1 MLIAI
6 VINTSWNIYNFRRGL
21 IDGLKSDGH
30 ELLLIA
36 PLDEYSDEI
45 SKWAEYIPIDID
57 NTGSNPFKDVK
68 LLIQL
73 RGMYAQYRPNV
84 ILHYTI
90 KPNIYGTLAARAL
103 GIPCINNVSGLGTIF
118 MNENLTAKIGR
129 GLYRVAF
136 SQGCH
141 ILFQNE
147 DDLRDF
153 TAKVQLGV
161 PHSLVPGS
169 GIDTGQFKF
178 HEPPNNEVPRFI
190 LVARLLLDKG
200 VLEYLESARQ
210 IKAKGHN
217 VEFALAGEVD
227 ESHVRGVARSVVDE
241 YHSSGDINYLGSVN
255 PIESEMIAS
264 DWVVLPSYREGTPR
278 TLLEGAALGRP
289 LIATD
294 VPGCREVVH
303 HEVNGLLCSAR
314 STDALAEAIEVALGK
329 TKSEVLKMGKQ
340 SRQLA
345 ETKFDEK
352 IVVNAYGKLIQELAA
367 QT

>member
-36 PLDEYSDEI
+36 PYDEYSDEI
-45 SKWAEYIPIDID
+45 SEWAQYIPIEID
-57 NTGSNPFKDVK
+57 NTGSNPFKDIK

-73 RGMYAQYRPNV
+73 RGIYAQYRPNV

-90 KPNIYGTLAARAL
+90 KPNIYGTLAARSI

-118 MNENLTAKIGR
+118 MNENVTAKIGR

-136 SQGCH
+136 RQGCH

-147 DDLRDF
+147 DDQRDF
-153 TAKVQLGV
+153 TAKVKLGV

-169 GIDTGQFKF
+169 GIDTGQFEY
-178 HEPPNNEVPRFI
+178 HDPPNNEVPRFL

-200 VLEYLESARQ
+200 VLEYLESARR
-210 IKAKGHN
+210 IKAKGCN
-217 VEFALAGEVD
+217 AEFAIAGEVD
-227 ESHVRGVARSVVDE
+227 ESHVRGVARSVIDN
-241 YHSSGDINYLGSVN
+241 YHSSGDVTYLGSVN
-255 PIESEMIAS
+255 PIKDEMVGS
-264 DWVVLPSYREGTPR
+264 DWIVLPSYREGTPR

-294 VPGCREVVH
+294 VPGCREVVRH
-303 HEVNGLLCSAR
+303 GVNGLLCSAK
-314 STDALAEAIEVALGK
+314 STDDLTETIEVALGK
-329 TKSEVLKMGKQ
+329 TKSEVLTMGKQ

-352 IVVNAYGKLIQELAA
+352 IVVDAYRKLIQELAT
-367 QT
+367 QD